1 MGKEKMTY
9 EQAMLRLEDIVRQVE
24 RSETSIDSL
33 TELLKEAKQLIAYCK
48 DKLYATEEEIKKVL
62 ADDEK

>member
-9 EQAMLRLEDIVRQVE
+9 EQAMMRLEDIVRQVE
-24 RSETSIDSL
+24 HGETSIDSL

>member
-1 MGKEKMTY
+1 MRKEKMTY

-24 RSETSIDSL
+24 RGETSIDSL

>member
-1 MGKEKMTY
+1 MGKEKKTY

-24 RSETSIDSL
+24 RGETSIDSL
-33 TELLKEAKQLIAYCK
+33 TDLLKEVKQLIAYCK

-62 ADDEK
+62 AEDEK

>member
-24 RSETSIDSL
+24 RGETSIDSL
-33 TELLKEAKQLIAYCK
+33 TELLKEAKQLIVYCK

>member
-24 RSETSIDSL
+24 HGETSIDSL
-33 TELLKEAKQLIAYCK
+33 TDLLKEAKQLIAYCK
-48 DKLYATEEEIKKVL
+48 DKLYATEEEIKKIL
-62 ADDEK
+62 AEDEK

>member
-9 EQAMLRLEDIVRQVE
+9 EQAILKLEDIVRQVE
-24 RSETSIDSL
+24 RGETSIDSL

>member
-1 MGKEKMTY
+1 MGKEKKTY

-24 RSETSIDSL
+24 RGETSIDSL
-33 TELLKEAKQLIAYCK
+33 TDLLKEAKQLIAYCK

>member
-24 RSETSIDSL
+24 RGETSIDSL
-33 TELLKEAKQLIAYCK
+33 TDLLKEAKQLIAYCK

>member
-24 RSETSIDSL
+24 RGETSIDSL

-48 DKLYATEEEIKKVL
+48 DKLYATEEEIKKIL
-62 ADDEK
+62 AEDEK

>member
-9 EQAMLRLEDIVRQVE
+9 EQAMMRLEDIVRQVE
-24 RSETSIDSL
+24 HGETSIDSL
-33 TELLKEAKQLIAYCK
+33 TDLLKEAKQLIAYCK

>member
-24 RSETSIDSL
+24 RGETSIDSL
-33 TELLKEAKQLIAYCK
+33 TELLKEAKQLITFCK
-48 DKLYATEEEIKKVL
+48 DKLYATEEEIKKIL
-62 ADDEK
+62 AEDEK

>member
-24 RSETSIDSL
+24 HGETSIDSL
-33 TELLKEAKQLIAYCK
+33 TELLKEAKQLITFCK
-48 DKLYATEEEIKKVL
+48 DKLYATEEEIKKIL
-62 ADDEK
+62 AEDEK

>member
-24 RSETSIDSL
+24 HGETSIDSL
-33 TELLKEAKQLIAYCK
+33 TELLKEAKQLISFCK
-48 DKLYATEEEIKKVL
+48 DKLYATEEEIKKIL
-62 ADDEK
+62 AEDEK

>member
-9 EQAMLRLEDIVRQVE
+9 EQAMMRLEDIVRQVE
-24 RSETSIDSL
+24 HGETSIDSL
-33 TELLKEAKQLIAYCK
+33 TELLKEAKQLITYCK

-62 ADDEK
+62 AEDEK

>member
-1 MGKEKMTY
+1 MGNEKMTY

-24 RSETSIDSL
+24 RGETSIDSL

>member
-24 RSETSIDSL
+24 RGETSIDSL
-33 TELLKEAKQLIAYCK
+33 TDLLKEAKQLIAYCK

-62 ADDEK
+62 AEDEK

>member
-1 MGKEKMTY
+1 MGKEKKTY

-24 RSETSIDSL
+24 RGETSIDSL
-33 TELLKEAKQLIAYCK
+33 TDLLKEAKQLIAYCK

-62 ADDEK
+62 EEDEK

>member
-9 EQAMLRLEDIVRQVE
+9 EQAMLRLEDIIRQVE
-24 RSETSIDSL
+24 RGETSIDSL
-33 TELLKEAKQLIAYCK
+33 TDLLKEAKQLIAYCK

>member
-1 MGKEKMTY
+1 MGKEKKTY

-24 RSETSIDSL
+24 RGETSIDSL
-33 TELLKEAKQLIAYCK
+33 TDLLKEAKQLIAYCK

-62 ADDEK
+62 AEDEK

>member
-1 MGKEKMTY
+1 MRKEKMTY

-24 RSETSIDSL
+24 RGETSIDSL

-62 ADDEK
+62 EEDEK

>member
-1 MGKEKMTY
+1 MTY

-24 RSETSIDSL
+24 RGETSIDSL
-33 TELLKEAKQLIAYCK
+33 TVLLKEAKQLIAYCK

>member
-9 EQAMLRLEDIVRQVE
+9 EQAMMRLEDIVRQVE
-24 RSETSIDSL
+24 HGETSIDSL

-48 DKLYATEEEIKKVL
+48 DKLYATGEEIKKIL
-62 ADDEK
+62 AEDEK

>member
-24 RSETSIDSL
+24 HGETSIDSL
-33 TELLKEAKQLIAYCK
+33 TDLLKEAKQLIAYCK

-62 ADDEK
+62 AEDEK

>member
-9 EQAMLRLEDIVRQVE
+9 EQAILRLEDIVRQVE
-24 RSETSIDSL
+24 RGETSIDSL

>member
-9 EQAMLRLEDIVRQVE
+9 EQAMMRLEDIVRQVE
-24 RSETSIDSL
+24 HGETSIDSL

-62 ADDEK
+62 AEEEK

>member
-24 RSETSIDSL
+24 RGETSIDSL
-33 TELLKEAKQLIAYCK
+33 TDLLKEAKQLIAYCK
-48 DKLYATEEEIKKVL
+48 DKLYATEEEIKKVYNQQSI
-62 ADDEK
+62 

>member
-24 RSETSIDSL
+24 RGETSIDSL